1 MLDQKMLEIIVCPK
15 CKNELEYLPNSD
27 DDRQG
32 KLICRVC
39 NLAYSVQD
47 DIPILLIEQ
56 AKPHVPETPA

>member
-15 CKNELEYLPNSD
+15 CKNELEYLPNSE

-56 AKPHVPETPA
+56 AKPYSLENPA